1 VSEVKFF
8 VDPYDVTGHADDK
21 NEGTRERPFRTMARL
36 NEALRGVV
44 NPEPITILTGAHR
57 GVKTSATALANAP
70 FIEVCRQCSVGID
83 MSKVGS
89 CRVLAHGDTFCSM
102 ACADAFGKTCDC
114 GCGRVPMAGNIR

>member
-1 VSEVKFF
+1 VRFY

-44 NPEPITILTGAHR
+44 NPGPITVLDERDRERFVEA
-57 GVKTSATALANAP
+57 
-70 FIEVCRQCSVGID
+70 CRQCGVGID
-83 MSKVGS
+83 MSKVGA

-102 ACADAFGKTCDC
+102 ACADAFGQTC
-114 GCGRVPMAGNIR
+114 GCGCRG